1 MLLVY
6 VLHARTTTQASLDG
20 STSGA
25 MSKRRYSQQTSSN
38 GFSNGQS
45 GATGDSSTEKN
56 APESQLISLSKDGQG
71 VVDEGEVRT

>member
-1 MLLVY
+1 MCCIMQCITV
-6 VLHARTTTQASLDG
+6 QASLDG

-25 MSKRRYSQQTSSN
+25 MSKRRYSQQTSAN
-38 GFSNGQS
+38 GYSNGQGS
-45 GATGDSSTEKN
+45 ATDGSEKNAN